1 VSRRVSIAAPALAL
15 ALLLSSC
22 AGCGPYQNVGMESV
36 PPGAEVYL
44 DGYLIGTTPMKTS
57 VWRHEDHS
65 VFLKKPGYRPELV
78 VLRRNDPPDGLFF
91 LTPAD
96 VRVRLSRQA
105 GADGEPDAATEE
117 GAEEGE
123 GERTSTRDVQ
133 VEVEKK

>member
-1 VSRRVSIAAPALAL
+1 
-15 ALLLSSC
+15 
-22 AGCGPYQNVGMESV
+22 MESV

-44 DGYLIGTTPMKTS
+44 DGELVGSTPMMTR

-65 VFLKKPGYRPELV
+65 VFLKKLGYRPELV

-96 VRVRLSRQA
+96 VRVRLSRLEST
-105 GADGEPDAATEE
+105 DGEPDAATEE
-117 GAEEGE
+117 GGEEGE
-123 GERTSTRDVQ
+123 GQGERERTSARDVQ